1 MSHERI
7 FLVGLSGSGKSTV
20 AGLVAKELGWRA
32 IDADRQV
39 EANTG
44 REITEIFATEGE
56 AAFRD
61 IEAGFLESCVDIERV
76 VIATGGGAVTS
87 DRGRA
92 AIAQGFSVWLASS
105 PEVAAQRLSAD
116 AGTEERPLLKG
127 DDGLHSRLEVL
138 LQERLHLYQASNAAV
153 DVDHLAP
160 EVVAQEI
167 VRLWFEHRSAAGH
180 GGGGES
186 ALPPFEPRDDVAAI
200 VRTATASYPIVVA
213 NRSLSRI
220 GEICRDE
227 GLNGRAFVIADS
239 AIRPLYGE
247 QVVSALASAGYEAKV
262 FDFEGGESAKHLGTV
277 STVYDWLIDA
287 RCERGDFV
295 LCVGGGVVTDL
306 GGYTAAT
313 YLRGISFV
321 HVPTSLLGMVD
332 AAIGGKTGVDHPKGK
347 NLIGA
352 FAQPRAVIID
362 PEVLATLPQRELQ
375 AGWAEVVK
383 HGLILDEELFQRLEA
398 VAGDPKA
405 MADPFLIGWSTHIK
419 AMVVSEDE
427 READRRTLLNYG
439 HTIGHAIE
447 AVTGYS
453 QYLHGEAVAIGM
465 RAAGIISMEKGLLS
479 PEEFDL
485 QQYVIERCGLPTSA
499 PGVDRESVLQA
510 TLLDKKVS
518 AGRVRWVLLDRIGH
532 ASIHADVED
541 SLVRHAVDTVLS

>member
-1 MSHERI
+1 MAHERI

-20 AGLVAKELGWRA
+20 ASLVAKDLGWRA
-32 IDADRQV
+32 IDIDRQI
-39 EANTG
+39 EASTG

-61 IEAGFLESCVDIERV
+61 IEAESMESCLDIERV
-76 VIATGGGAVTS
+76 VVATGGGAVTS
-87 DRGRA
+87 EGGRA
-92 AIAQGFSVWLASS
+92 AIAQGFSVWLATS
-105 PEVAAQRLSAD
+105 PETAAQRLSAD
-116 AGTEERPLLKG
+116 PGTEERPLLQG
-127 DDGLHSRLEVL
+127 EGLQARLDTL
-138 LQERLHLYQASNAAV
+138 LQERLHLYQASDAAV
-153 DVDHLAP
+153 DVDHLPP

-180 GGGGES
+180 GNAGENT
-186 ALPPFEPRDDVAAI
+186 LPPFEPRDDIAAI
-200 VRTATASYPIVVA
+200 VRTPTASYPIVVA
-213 NRSLSRI
+213 NQSLARI

-227 GLNGRAFVIADS
+227 GLNGRAFIIADS

-247 QVVSALASAGYEAKV
+247 QVVTALTSAGYEAKV
-262 FDFEGGESAKHLGTV
+262 FDFQGGESAKHLGTV

-362 PEVLATLPQRELQ
+362 PQVLATLPQRELR

-383 HGLILDEELFQRLEA
+383 HGLILDEELFSRLEA
-398 VAGDPKA
+398 VAGDPQA
-405 MADPFLIGWSTHIK
+405 MADAFLIGWSTHIK
-419 AMVVSEDE
+419 AAVVSEDE

-479 PEEFDL
+479 AEEFDL
-485 QQYVIERCGLPTSA
+485 QQSVIERCGLPTSA
-499 PGVDRESVLQA
+499 PNVDRDAVLQA
-510 TLLDKKVS
+510 TLLDKKVT

-532 ASIHADVED
+532 ASVHADVD
-541 SLVRHAVDTVLS
+541 DALVQHAVDTVLS